1 MALKRRQKISPSFSM
16 SSMTDLIFLL
26 LIFFMI
32 TSTMVSPNAIKVL
45 LPQGSEQTSAKPMAR
60 VIIDKDLN
68 YYGAFGNEDEMPLA
82 IDEVTAFLQECA
94 RKEPEMYVALYAD
107 ESIPYREIVR
117 VLNIA
122 NENHFKMVLATRRPD
137 KNENRVTLK
146 KNKVIGIVCTVALHV
161 LVLLLLFL
169 LKLTVP
175 AEQEEGG
182 VPVMLGNTELAAGD
196 ADPYTMTE
204 VDVMPSEAPS
214 SAPEAA
220 VEPEV
225 EQPMITQQDEPSLQV
240 KKEKPKTETKKEQPK
255 KTPVKTETQKVNK
268 PKEKTEAE
276 KRAEAEKAAA
286 QAAANAI
293 AGAFGKG
300 SQMGSKGNAA
310 GAGLQGS
317 PTGNSSTGKT
327 SGVGGSGTFDL
338 NGRTLGGGKPPVP
351 VYNVQDEGRVVVTIV
366 VNPAGQVISTSINKR
381 TNTVNPALR
390 RAAEEA
396 ARKARFNAVDGVNNQ
411 SGTITY
417 YFKLK

>member
-1 MALKRRQKISPSFSM
+1 M
-16 SSMTDLIFLL
+16 
-26 LIFFMI
+26 
-32 TSTMVSPNAIKVL
+32 
-45 LPQGSEQTSAKPMAR
+45 
-60 VIIDKDLN
+60 
-68 YYGAFGNEDEMPLA
+68 
-82 IDEVTAFLQECA
+82 
-94 RKEPEMYVALYAD
+94 
-107 ESIPYREIVR
+107 
-117 VLNIA
+117 
-122 NENHFKMVLATRRPD
+122 
-137 KNENRVTLK
+137 K

-204 VDVMPSEAPS
+204 VDVMPSEVPS

-240 KKEKPKTETKKEQPK
+240 KKEKPKTETKK
-255 KTPVKTETQKVNK
+255 VNK

-276 KRAEAEKAAA
+276 KREEAEKAAA

-327 SGVGGSGTFDL
+327 SGVGGYGTFDL
-338 NGRTLGGGKPPVP
+338 NGRTLGGGKLPVP

>member
-1 MALKRRQKISPSFSM
+1 M
-16 SSMTDLIFLL
+16 
-26 LIFFMI
+26 
-32 TSTMVSPNAIKVL
+32 
-45 LPQGSEQTSAKPMAR
+45 
-60 VIIDKDLN
+60 
-68 YYGAFGNEDEMPLA
+68 
-82 IDEVTAFLQECA
+82 
-94 RKEPEMYVALYAD
+94 
-107 ESIPYREIVR
+107 
-117 VLNIA
+117 
-122 NENHFKMVLATRRPD
+122 
-137 KNENRVTLK
+137 K
-146 KNKVIGIVCTVALHV
+146 KNKVIGIICTVALHV

-240 KKEKPKTETKKEQPK
+240 KKEKPKTETKK
-255 KTPVKTETQKVNK
+255 VNK

-276 KRAEAEKAAA
+276 KREEAEKAAA

-327 SGVGGSGTFDL
+327 SGVGGYGTFDL
-338 NGRTLGGGKPPVP
+338 NGRTLEGGKLPVP

-366 VNPAGQVISTSINKR
+366 VNPAGEVIRTSINKR

-396 ARKARFNAVDGVNNQ
+396 AREARFNAVDGVNNQ